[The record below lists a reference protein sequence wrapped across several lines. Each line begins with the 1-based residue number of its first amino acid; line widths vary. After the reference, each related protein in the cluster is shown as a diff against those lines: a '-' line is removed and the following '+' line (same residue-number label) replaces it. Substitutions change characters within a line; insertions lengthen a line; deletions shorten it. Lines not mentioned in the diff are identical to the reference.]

1 MEGIELEG
9 IKSTEGTTPQ
19 ELVATVTQIHKDEYG
34 DEPAVITKAPG
45 HFHLIGEH
53 AWFFKDKTLSLAID
67 SAVVFALSK
76 RQDTAIRGYFYQTKE
91 RKRSALNSLKIKKD
105 DKWSKFIKSV
115 IEGFINYGYEIGGVN
130 CTIYSDMKRDDILG
144 FPTAMKISIAM
155 AIREMYD
162 FDCDSVTFFQIIKYA
177 NTLLETLTYEADN
190 LSTLYSEEGSLF
202 VTDYATSLYDPIPF
216 HFEGKHIF
224 VVDLNVPLTVTISE
238 EKLLDIQNALLLGD
252 LKEDKEGVY
261 GGWQYTTNSS
271 EVNEQMMSV
280 PSDIRRKLTCV
291 MREHK
296 DVLDAMK
303 ACQKD
308 DFDSF
313 ARAINHSNVSFRDFY
328 DLSSPETNW
337 LLKRVGEFDMAALSE
352 GHFVGCGR
360 VLGKTSPRFVYVVL
374 RDEDEALLKEKLEEY
389 EHIFSFHPSYY
400 KIKPSC
406 GAQVLKG
413 VEQ

>member
-1 MEGIELEG
+1 MEDIIEN
-9 IKSTEGTTPQ
+9 ITPQ
-19 ELVATVTQIHKDEYG
+19 SLVAAVTQIHKDEYEE
-34 DEPAVITKAPG
+34 EPAVITKAPG
-45 HFHLIGEH
+45 HFHLVGEH
-53 AWFFKDKTLSLAID
+53 AWFFKDKTLSMTID
-67 SAVVFALSK
+67 SEVVFALSK
-76 RQDTAIRGYFYQTKE
+76 RQDIGIRSYFYQTKE
-91 RKRSALNSLKIKKD
+91 RKRSALTSLKIKKD
-105 DKWSKFIKSV
+105 DKWSKYIKAIV
-115 IEGFINYGYEIGGVN
+115 EGFINYGYEISGLN
-130 CTIYSDMKRDDILG
+130 CTVYSEMKRDEILG
-144 FPTAMKISIAM
+144 FSTAMKISIAM

-177 NTLLETLTYEADN
+177 NTLLEVLTYEADN
-190 LSTLYSEEGSLF
+190 LCTLYSEAGSLF
-202 VTDYATSLYDPIPF
+202 VTDYATSLYDPVPF
-216 HFEGKHIF
+216 SFEGKSIF
-224 VVDLNVPLTVTISE
+224 VVDLNVPATMVVSE
-238 EKLLDIQNALLLGD
+238 DKLLDIQNALLLGD

-271 EVNEQMMSV
+271 EINEQLMSV
-280 PSDIRRKLTCV
+280 ASDIRRKLLCV

-337 LLKRVGEFDMAALSE
+337 LLKRVSEFDTAALSE

-374 RDEDEALLKEKLEEY
+374 RDSDEGLLKEKLDEY
-389 EHIFSFHPSYY
+389 EHIFSFHPVYY
-400 KIKPSC
+400 KVKPSS
-406 GAQVLKG
+406 GAEVLKG
-413 VEQ
+413 LA